1 VGNKSV
7 FLSVQNVTG
16 VPGAV
21 SAGGKVFSAEVKNEW
36 SRTYTP
42 QYAFM
47 ARPGAEN

>member
-1 VGNKSV
+1 MVLRSTKPPV
-7 FLSVQNVTG
+7 EL
-16 VPGAV
+16 VPGTV

-36 SRTYTP
+36 SPTYIL